1 MFFDSHSIP
10 FLSCGCYNFFQNV
23 NHIVLITLHFILI
36 LFLPIFLPE
45 FFLLLL
51 LSTAA
56 LLQCLLNLEHMFIL
70 KFDALRCQLEDLGG
84 SSSCLVVNF
93 SVEETV
99 KVVSSLVGP
108 HLSLWG
114 CLSYRVTRLVRPS
127 VLPGVV
133 GVIHVAIWASWLRDS
148 WDEPDLPVSLFFS
161 ACVPSCPLGLL
172 SSKYYPISTKST
184 CFLHRLGVVGW
195 LHQWEKGPARS
206 PSFVDRL
213 GANSLLTATY
223 FSVSLFL
230 SGIQVLIPIL
240 CLPRGCWNVSSVHVS
255 SYVLVE

>member
-1 MFFDSHSIP
+1 
-10 FLSCGCYNFFQNV
+10 
-23 NHIVLITLHFILI
+23 
-36 LFLPIFLPE
+36 
-45 FFLLLL
+45 
-51 LSTAA
+51 
-56 LLQCLLNLEHMFIL
+56 MFIL

-108 HLSLWG
+108 LLSLWG
-114 CLSYRVTRLVRPS
+114 CLSYRVTCLVRPS

-172 SSKYYPISTKST
+172 SSKHYP
-184 CFLHRLGVVGW
+184 
-195 LHQWEKGPARS
+195 
-206 PSFVDRL
+206 
-213 GANSLLTATY
+213 
-223 FSVSLFL
+223 
-230 SGIQVLIPIL
+230 VLQ
-240 CLPRGCWNVSSVHVS
+240 RVHVS
-255 SYVLVE
+255 CKEQIRRGWLTSSVREGSCQVSIICRQTWSQFPVNSHILLCLSLPKWHSGSHPYSLSSKGMLKCFFCSCLFLCSCWVINLVLFYCHFSGNLLRKSHRYMWPICQVELEVWLNSFMP